1 MRVSNLVY
9 LILNLIVYHEFR
21 MLRDSITEIGEE
33 RDMIGNEAVKDFFEA
48 LRNHYYDYVRLRV
61 SVAELKAEKAQ
72 LSSIDAT
79 NYVSSKI
86 ESFIKSTKTTESDHK
101 NIKDNRSREEED
113 MPDAT
118 NNVAPSQI
126 GETGSLSDS
135 NTETPSFYEQIEG
148 DYLCD
153 ISYEEQANSYQTG
166 NTTQLLSQ

>member
-1 MRVSNLVY
+1 
-9 LILNLIVYHEFR
+9 